1 MAAMS
6 RDELLALIDQAEAD
20 NREELDLSGMGLT
33 ELPAEIGKLTGLRK
47 LVLGKVEK
55 WKWVNGK
62 LVPTLV
68 TNQLTAWPEELQ
80 QLSQLRK
87 LDLSGNPL
95 GHCPDWLEKLGL
107 LEQLRLTSIGLSEI
121 PDSIASLTN
130 LTHLWLDSNQITAI
144 PDSIAALTNLT
155 TLRLDSNQ
163 ITSIPDSIASLT
175 NLTRLWLSSN
185 QITSIPD
192 SIAPLTNLTHLGLSS
207 NQITS
212 IPDSIGQLI
221 VLEGLYLSNNQ
232 ITTIPDSIGQLK
244 NLVRLDLYKNQLTS
258 IPCSIGQLLNLIQ
271 LWLFDN
277 RLGSIPGSVCQILS
291 LEWLNLAENQIQF
304 IPDCIGQ
311 LTNLTDL
318 EFDHNQIKSIPDSIA
333 SLTNLTDLRLD
344 SNQITAIPGSIAA
357 LTNLTMLD
365 LEKNRITEIPACLA
379 TLPNL
384 SQLDLRGNPLSV
396 PKDILNS
403 DAETRERSDRPAAKP
418 ILDYYFTTR
427 DPNEITHLYEAKLLI
442 VGEGESGKTSLAKKL
457 INPDAPLQPHPTTHG
472 IDILRWD
479 YSHQTHNYRIHI
491 WDFGGQEIYHA
502 THQFFL
508 TENSLYLLVADSRKE
523 DTDHHYWLNTVRLLS
538 NNSPAI
544 LVQNE
549 KDDRKCAL
557 NLPELRHEF
566 NNLHTPDPVNLKDD
580 RGLPDLRK
588 TIQRQLE
595 DLLGPG
601 IPFPNKWL
609 AIRNS
614 LENDKNNSI
623 SLQDYQAICRRHG
636 LTDDAEMLR
645 LSKHLHHLGTCLHFQ
660 NDRVLDK
667 TIILKPNWATAA
679 LYKVLDN
686 NTVKTNLGQFNQT
699 DLADIWRDRQYATLH
714 HELLQLMMQFKVC
727 YEIPNRSGHYIA
739 PHLLSSNSP
748 SYDWDDRHNL
758 TLCYRYNGFMLKGI
772 LTRFIV
778 ERHKDIENVSCPDQA
793 LVWRTGCILL
803 KNNNRAEIIED
814 NNDREIQIR
823 VSGPR
828 PRDLLVTIHDEFEK
842 IHDSFGEQLKYD
854 ILVPC
859 NCTECKS
866 NPKPF
871 TFTLDLLTRR
881 LDKGI
886 YKIECHESG
895 EDVQVRGLIDGVI
908 AIKTDHPEFGFDRF
922 ELGLDPSP
930 GRSKKAAKP
939 KTRKPKVEQTVQP
952 IVIEN
957 HSHNHIHTNNNQ
969 EQTMTE
975 ESKYSNDLKGAN
987 IANFA
992 NEVKDNAR
1000 QQANQH
1006 NYAPSQNLT
1015 EAAKDIKTLIDQLST
1030 DYDTTTPSGKRN
1042 LSNKILEVLEGDTP
1056 IQKRALN
1063 ALKEMGKTALE
1074 EAIDH
1079 PVAKVLVAGLEG
1091 YIE

>member
-6 RDELLALIDQAEAD
+6 RDELLALIEQAKAD
-20 NREELDLSGMGLT
+20 NREELDLAGMGLR
-33 ELPAEIGKLTGLRK
+33 ELPPQIGELTGLQK

-55 WKWVNGK
+55 WNWVEGK

-80 QLSQLRK
+80 QLTQLRE

-95 GHCPDWLEKLGL
+95 GHCPDWIGQFGL
-107 LEQLRLTSIGLSEI
+107 LEQLRLNSIGLSEI
-121 PDSIASLTN
+121 PDSIAALTNLTELWIHSNQITLIPDSIAVLTN
-130 LTHLWLDSNQITAI
+130 LTHLLLDSNQITSI
-144 PDSIAALTNLT
+144 PNSITALTNLT
-155 TLRLDSNQ
+155 ELGLSNNQ
-163 ITSIPDSIASLT
+163 ITSIPDSIAALT

-192 SIAPLTNLTHLGLSS
+192 SIKQLTNLIQLWLYSNQITSIPDSIATLTNLTHLGLSINQITSIPDSIAALTNLTHLWLHTNQITSIPDSIAALTNLTDLWLASNQITFIPGSIASLKNLEQLGLSS

-212 IPDSIGQLI
+212 IPDSI
-221 VLEGLYLSNNQ
+221 
-232 ITTIPDSIGQLK
+232 
-244 NLVRLDLYKNQLTS
+244 
-258 IPCSIGQLLNLIQ
+258 
-271 LWLFDN
+271 
-277 RLGSIPGSVCQILS
+277 
-291 LEWLNLAENQIQF
+291 
-304 IPDCIGQ
+304 
-311 LTNLTDL
+311 
-318 EFDHNQIKSIPDSIA
+318 A
-333 SLTNLTDLRLD
+333 SLTNLTQLWLS
-344 SNQITAIPGSIAA
+344 SNQITAIPDSIAA
-357 LTNLTMLD
+357 LTNLTDLD
-365 LEKNRITEIPACLA
+365 LEKNQITDIPALLQA
-379 TLPNL
+379 LPKL
-384 SQLDLRGNPLSV
+384 DQLDLRGNPLSV
-396 PKDILNS
+396 PKDILDS
-403 DAETRERSDRPAAKP
+403 DAETRERGDLPAAKP
-418 ILDYYFTTR
+418 IFDYYFTTR
-427 DPNEITHLYEAKLLI
+427 DPNEITHLHEAKLLI

-457 INPDAPLQPHPTTHG
+457 ITPDTPLQPNPTTHG

-523 DTDHHYWLNTVRLLS
+523 YTDHHYWLNTICLLS

-549 KDDRKCAL
+549 KDDRNCAL

-566 NNLHTPDPVNLKDD
+566 NKLHTPDPVNLKDD

-588 TIQRQLE
+588 TIQRQIE
-595 DLLGPG
+595 DLLGTG

-623 SLQDYQAICRRHG
+623 TLQDYQAICRRHG

-645 LSKHLHHLGTCLHFQ
+645 LSKHLHSLGTCLHFQ

-748 SYDWDDRHNL
+748 SYDWDSSHNL

-828 PRDLLVTIHDEFEK
+828 PRDLLVTIHDEFEE

-854 ILVPC
+854 VLVPC

-881 LDKGI
+881 LDKGV

-908 AIKTDHPEFGFDRF
+908 AIKSDHPELGFDRF
-922 ELGLDPSP
+922 ELGLDPTP
-930 GRSKKAAKP
+930 GRSKKSAKP

-957 HSHNHIHTNNNQ
+957 HIHNNNQ
-969 EQTMTE
+969 QERSMTE
-975 ESKYSNDLKGAN
+975 ESKITNNLQGAN